1 MKCPKC
7 QFDNPDATNFCGKC
21 GAPLTADA
29 RMADSL
35 TKTLSTPLPVILKDS
50 LIAGKYRIIEEIGR
64 GGMGIVYK
72 AEDIRLQ
79 RTVALK
85 FLPPQLAESV
95 ELRERLLIE
104 ARAAAALSHP
114 NICVIHEVGESE
126 ERPYIAMEYVEGETL
141 RDKINKGPL
150 ATGTA
155 LDIAIQ
161 VADGLDSAHGKGI
174 VHRDIKSA
182 NIMITVKGQAKIMDF
197 GLAKVKAGP
206 LLTREGATLG
216 TVAYMSPEQAQ
227 GEVIDHRSDIWSLGV
242 VMYEMLCGALPFKG
256 EREASILY
264 SVVHEDPRPL
274 KALKPDVP
282 QELQQI
288 IDRSLKKKPEARYG
302 STAELLKDLKDYR
315 NSLTAAGTGIFSFR
329 SFLRLIRKPVVA
341 VPAALTIAAMA
352 LGLIWL
358 IHRQARMRWARNQAV
373 PEIRKLVDA
382 QQFAGAFRLAQKAE
396 KIIPKEPQLMELL
409 PQVERDFSF
418 QTIPPGADVYLYDE
432 IDGIWKH
439 VGRSPIAKVKV
450 WPGYHL
456 FKIEKDG
463 YEPLEGAELTS
474 YALEIER
481 TLEKEGGL
489 PPGMTRIPGGKDELS
504 FANLGGG
511 QDLDDYLIDK
521 HEVTNKDFKK
531 FVDQGGY
538 EKREYWRHP
547 FKKDGITLSWE
558 QAMAKFRDRT
568 GRPGPATWEMSDYP
582 EGRDDHPVG
591 GISWYEAAAYAEFV
605 GKSLPTIYHW
615 DWAADPWLSEVYIP
629 RGNFSDRDTWPV
641 DASRCVG
648 FYGLHDMA
656 GNVREWCWN
665 ESGDWRFLLGGAW
678 NDQPYMFNYAHSL
691 PPMDRSPGN
700 GFRCMKYLG
709 TDDKRSALREK
720 IDVVPTIDFLNK
732 EPVSDE
738 VYKIYL
744 DMYSYDKKE
753 LHSRTESID
762 ESGKDWIK
770 ETVSFD
776 AAYGGERVLAYL
788 FLPRSGK
795 PPYQTVV
802 YFPGSTAIN
811 VRSSEKNESLG
822 VSNFDFIIKSG
833 RAFLFPIYKSTYER
847 GDGLV
852 SSIPDES
859 NSYKE
864 HVLQWAKDLGRSL
877 DYLESR
883 SDIDSEKL
891 AYYGFSWGGRLGG
904 IMMAVGGR
912 FKTAILYV
920 AGFRFQKQKPE
931 VDPFHFVSR
940 VGIPVLMLNGRY
952 DSSFPYQTAQLP
964 MFKLLG
970 TPEGHKRQ
978 ILYDT
983 GHNIPRNQLIKECL
997 EWLDKYLGPVK

>member
-753 LHSRTESID
+753 LHGRTESID

-970 TPEGHKRQ
+970 APEGHKRQ